1 MPSGRYSFEDGSR
14 LGLGGPQCGAA
25 GEPSVARYRLR
36 FLLQEFDLP
45 RGATILGRS
54 SDCHVTIE
62 DPLVS
67 RHHARIVLEGD
78 RAVVYDLNSRNGVKV
93 NGAAVKDPVELK
105 DGDRLRIGTQEL
117 VFCRVEAAPNA
128 SAKTTGFLRH
138 CARCRM
144 PYPQEA
150 GACPE
155 LRRDRGARRGDPERS
170 IRRRRPADLERAAL
184 PRGAR
189 PRAHPR
195 AVRGRPPHPPARDRA
210 GRRAD
215 RARATPST
223 LRSSPSSRSEPPAR
237 ASRSTTRPGP
247 SGWLRSTD
255 AFRSSCR
262 RRSSRSSASSPRA
275 SRTTWP
281 TRSSSSRRYVR
292 TVPSSPAEGPAIAA
306 LERVRASVAP
316 MAASKPA
323 LS

>member
-1 MPSGRYSFEDGSR
+1 M
-14 LGLGGPQCGAA
+14 
-25 GEPSVARYRLR
+25 ARYRLR

-78 RAVVYDLNSRNGVKV
+78 RAVVYDLSSRNGVKV
-93 NGAAVKDPVELK
+93 NGASVKDPVELK

-150 GACPE
+150 GSCPSCGATE
-155 LRRDRGARRGDPERS
+155 ALDEETLSGQFGAAAQQIWSVQLFLEVLDRALTLERFEDVHRILRRATVQVEERIVRGDA
-170 IRRRRPADLERAAL
+170 IDAAQL
-184 PRGAR
+184 AKLAVGA
-189 PRAHPR
+189 
-195 AVRGRPPHPPARDRA
+195 
-210 GRRAD
+210 
-215 RARATPST
+215 
-223 LRSSPSSRSEPPAR
+223 AR
-237 ASRSTTRPGP
+237 ASLALDDST
-247 SGWLRSTD
+247 W
-255 AFRSSCR
+255 AVWIAQVYR
-262 RRSSRSSASSPRA
+262 RVPLVMPEEVVVKLGELAARFPHDMADPVEQLA
-275 SRTTWP
+275 TH
-281 TRSSSSRRYVR
+281 VR

-323 LS
+323 PS

>member
-1 MPSGRYSFEDGSR
+1 M
-14 LGLGGPQCGAA
+14 
-25 GEPSVARYRLR
+25 ARYRLR

-93 NGAAVKDPVELK
+93 NGASVKDPVELK

-150 GACPE
+150 GSCPSCGATE
-155 LRRDRGARRGDPERS
+155 ALDEETLSGQFGAAAQQIWSVQLFLEVLDRALTLERFEDVHRILRRATVQVEERIVRGDA
-170 IRRRRPADLERAAL
+170 IDAAQL
-184 PRGAR
+184 SKLAVGA
-189 PRAHPR
+189 
-195 AVRGRPPHPPARDRA
+195 
-210 GRRAD
+210 
-215 RARATPST
+215 
-223 LRSSPSSRSEPPAR
+223 AR
-237 ASRSTTRPGP
+237 ASLALGDST
-247 SGWLRSTD
+247 W
-255 AFRSSCR
+255 AVWVAQVYR
-262 RRSSRSSASSPRA
+262 RVPIVMPEEVVVKLGELAARFPHDMADPVEQLAS
-275 SRTTWP
+275 
-281 TRSSSSRRYVR
+281 YVR

-316 MAASKPA
+316 PNVRAASKPA